1 MEAVCGNDPCILPF
15 VAIAIII
22 PAVIGYFAWKNK
34 AGNKA

>member
-1 MEAVCGNDPCILPF
+1 MEAVYGNAPSLLLF

-22 PAVIGYFAWKNK
+22 LAVIGYFAWKNK